1 MPLVSVVGRKSLK
14 TRSFFLGVYLL
25 LTVGAITMV
34 YPFALMLSMSTCSRA
49 DYEDFSLVP
58 EFWHDDGAMFKK
70 IVVDAAPMDELSVW
84 FSKDTWF
91 SPLDIEP
98 SDFDS
103 LQAISYEQRAKTAA
117 DMREFV
123 DEVCPKEY
131 RMPLFSLQTDSPL
144 YLANDY
150 QEWLKSRYKS
160 VEAANKAYRD
170 TAEAWNELAMTQE
183 QPNRQPQT
191 DIRSREWREFI
202 ESRSAEKTNLANADR
217 DVRRMITTVGAPKDF
232 RGPRDAKGQ
241 PVVASLTYDDLLAGK
256 LGSGTLDKFFEN
268 YAAARFVQ
276 VDTVEASSAWSAFLL
291 KRDVRTGQ
299 KLTAR
304 QPVGQGEASL
314 WAQFVQRE
322 CPRTALKLLRPE
334 DNWREY
340 LRAKYHTAEAVNEAH
355 GTSYKNFNEAR
366 IPYGVFQYQNFIDR
380 ASEYRWKYFTYN
392 FATSLSFITV
402 HGNALLVTVIYIAL
416 SVIAALTVNPLAAYA
431 MSRFRLKEN
440 YHILIFLLATMA
452 FPGEVLMIP
461 NFLLIKSFPVVPVIA
476 AGLCLLG
483 FYLLFA
489 KLKLRL
495 SPMISATIALLA
507 TAGMAGWVIP
517 GLMRTAGV
525 DTSVSLMNSYWA
537 LVLPGLANGYGIF
550 LLKGFFDSLP
560 PELYEAGLIDGAS
573 EMRMFR
579 QITLPLC
586 KPILAVLALGAFTA
600 AYGAFMHAFL
610 VCQDP
615 KMWTLMVF
623 LYEFQQN
630 HNVPMSMSALVLA
643 AVPTLVV
650 FIFCQNIILRGIV
663 IPTYK

>member
-49 DYEDFSLVP
+49 DYEDFSVTP
-58 EFWHDDGAMFKK
+58 AFWLDDGAMFKK
-70 IVVDAAPMDELSVW
+70 IIVDAGPMDEISVW
-84 FSKDTWF
+84 FDKDTWF
-91 SPLDIEP
+91 SPRDIDTK
-98 SDFDS
+98 DFES
-103 LQAISYEQRAKTAA
+103 LKAMPEAQRKQTAA
-117 DMREFV
+117 DMREFLTS
-123 DEVCPKEY
+123 VCPDEFK
-131 RMPLFSLQTDSPL
+131 MPMHSLQVDSPL
-144 YLANDY
+144 YLATDY
-150 QEWLKSRYKS
+150 QKWLKARYGTI
-160 VEAANKAYRD
+160 EAVNRRYSD
-170 TAEAWNELAMTQE
+170 NAEAWDEFGMPQE
-183 QPNRQPQT
+183 QPNRQPQP
-191 DIRSREWREFI
+191 DAKSQDWREFI
-202 ESRSAEKTNLANADR
+202 ESRPPEKTDLANADR
-217 DVRRMITTVGAPKDF
+217 DVRRMITTVGAPLDYK
-232 RGPRDAKGQ
+232 GPRNEKDQ
-241 PVVASLTYDDLLAGK
+241 PILATITYDDLTAGK
-256 LGSGTLDKFFEN
+256 LGTGMVDKFFEA
-268 YAAARFVQ
+268 YASTRFVE
-276 VDTVEASSAWSAFLL
+276 VDVAKASSAWSGFLASRGVMTRQAL
-291 KRDVRTGQ
+291 TPRLPVR
-299 KLTAR
+299 
-304 QPVGQGEASL
+304 QGEASL
-314 WAQFVQRE
+314 WAQFVQRG
-322 CPRTALKLLRPE
+322 CPREALSLLRPE

-340 LRAKYHTAEAVNEAH
+340 LEKKYGTVAAMNAAH
-355 GTSYKNFNEAR
+355 GSSYADFGSAR
-366 IPYGVFQYQNFIDR
+366 IPYSVFQYQSYVDR
-380 ASEYRWKYFTYN
+380 ADQLKRSYFGYN

-402 HGNALLVTVIYIAL
+402 HGNALLVTVIYIAMSIL
-416 SVIAALTVNPLAAYA
+416 AALTVNPLAAYA

-461 NFLLIKSFPVVPVIA
+461 NFLLIKSFPIVQIVAV
-476 AGLCLLG
+476 GLCLLG

-495 SPMISATIALLA
+495 APIVSATIALLV
-507 TAGMAGWVIP
+507 TAGVAGWVIP
-517 GLMRTAGV
+517 AAMRGAGI
-525 DTSVSLMNSYWA
+525 DTSVSLMNTYWA
-537 LVLPGLANGYGIF
+537 LVLPALASGYGIF

-573 EMRMFR
+573 EMRMFW